1 MLLRMP
7 KIGMEMTEAV
17 LARWL
22 APDGAVVEKG
32 QPLYELETD
41 KVTNEVEAPATGRL
55 RRLAEEGVTYLVG
68 DPVAELDDPAGQ
80 PITYS

>member
-22 APDGAVVEKG
+22 AADGAVVEKG
-32 QPLYELETD
+32 QPLYEMETD
-41 KVTNEVEAPATGRL
+41 KVTTEIESPAGGRL
-55 RRLAEEGVTYLVG
+55 PRIAEEGVTYPVG
-68 DPVAELDDPAGQ
+68 DPVAELEQ
-80 PITYS
+80 

>member
-1 MLLRMP
+1 MP

-22 APDGAVVEKG
+22 VADGALVAKG

-41 KVTNEVEAPATGRL
+41 KVSNEIESPAAGRL
-55 RRLAEEGVTYLVG
+55 RRIAEEGVTYLVG
-68 DPVAELDDPAGQ
+68 DPLAELLDE
-80 PITYS
+80 